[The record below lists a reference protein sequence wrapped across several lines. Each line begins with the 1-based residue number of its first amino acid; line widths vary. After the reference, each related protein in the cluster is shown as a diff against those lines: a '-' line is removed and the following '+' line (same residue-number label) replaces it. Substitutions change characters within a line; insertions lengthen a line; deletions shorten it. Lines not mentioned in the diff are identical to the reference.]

1 MSQGTLAP
9 AQQHEEKLRTLLAS
23 PEVERGLADA
33 LGSWMNP
40 QTFLAQMLIACSDA
54 KVDKCTVASKFKAV
68 HFCATLGLLP
78 TYQQVALIP
87 RKNKDTEQYE
97 ISVMPQWQGLKAL
110 MERHPDVL
118 EVQPVLVLTTDEIQW
133 AGDGPDMVPIHHRF
147 DPLIHVARSIEDL
160 RGGYLRITYRDGRPP
175 KFHIVTADYI
185 NRCML
190 CSESYKGR
198 EKAIKSKKDW
208 IPACPWTDGW
218 FEQQALKTVLRSAYA
233 RRAVPID
240 PMVAG
245 RVETFL
251 KQEDSLLG
259 NDPRIIDHDA
269 QPAVPAIAH
278 SSRSAMLASQLSQPR
293 QTVPVSGTVEGAAG
307 SQPVA
312 DSREESTHAG
322 PTDEASTEPA
332 AGELVDGQD
341 GLAEGSRPGTT
352 GTTNQS
358 TIGQFLDMLAT
369 VRNRKEV
376 ERLRDHFTGPDS
388 QVETTPEERQ
398 EINAACNSK
407 AAEFPAPS
415 VPAKPKGRQE
425 QKPLVQ

>member
-1 MSQGTLAP
+1 MSQGLAP
-9 AQQHEEKLRTLLAS
+9 ANQQEEKLRTLLAS

-40 QTFLAQMLIACSDA
+40 QTFLAQMLIACSDQ

-87 RKNKDTEQYE
+87 RKNRDTEVFE

-118 EVQPVLVLTTDEIQW
+118 EVAPYLVYASDEFTTVGEVSDMQPVHRRGNALACVANGIDDIQ
-133 AGDGPDMVPIHHRF
+133 
-147 DPLIHVARSIEDL
+147 
-160 RGGYLRITYRDGRPP
+160 GGYAKISYRDGRPN
-175 KFHIVTADYI
+175 KWHFVTADYI
-185 NRCML
+185 RRCML

-198 EKAIKSKKDW
+198 EKAIKEKKQW

-233 RRAVPID
+233 RRVVPVD

-259 NDPRIIDHDA
+259 NDPRIIEH
-269 QPAVPAIAH
+269 QPQAPAIAH
-278 SSRSAMLASQLSQPR
+278 SSRSAMLASQLQQPL
-293 QTVPVSGTVEGAAG
+293 QTVPVSQEPV
-307 SQPVA
+307 SQEPV
-312 DSREESTHAG
+312 SQEQ
-322 PTDEASTEPA
+322 PEPV
-332 AGELVDGQD
+332 AGELAADDTDGT
-341 GLAEGSRPGTT
+341 EGTPGEPP
-352 GTTNQS
+352 QS
-358 TIGQFLDMLAT
+358 TIGQFIDMLAS
-369 VRNRKEV
+369 VKNSREV
-376 ERLRDHFTGPDS
+376 ERLRDHFTGPES
-388 QVETTPEERQ
+388 EIQTTPEERH
-398 EINAACNSK
+398 EINEACNSK
-407 AAEFPAPS
+407 GAEFPTAPTS
-415 VPAKPKGRQE
+415 VPARPKKDS
-425 QKPLVQ
+425 QKPLMQ